1 MKTRTTCFSNIFY
14 PKAVQTEPNQSN
26 RKGKGG
32 EESRKEK
39 NGKNGGVVMEEKG

>member
-14 PKAVQTEPNQSN
+14 PKAVQTEPNQGN

-39 NGKNGGVVMEEKG
+39 MEKMEG